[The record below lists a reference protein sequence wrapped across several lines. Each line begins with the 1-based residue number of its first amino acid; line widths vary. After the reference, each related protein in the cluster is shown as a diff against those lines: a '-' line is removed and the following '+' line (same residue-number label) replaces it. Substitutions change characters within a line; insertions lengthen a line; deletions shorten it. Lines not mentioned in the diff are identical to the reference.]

1 MYKKRV
7 FGLSCSSF
15 HQRIFWPKIWLEKAE
30 LATLLTLCRSRGG
43 GRGEG
48 EGGSSCLPCCWLD
61 HQTHKTTKKC
71 LLLPYTLQHAIS
83 PKKIQKWASA
93 HFQSRFETH
102 FSFFPPSSLS
112 SSSSE
117 QSTST
122 YTVFPLHRAH
132 VVWTGNLFASFQTW
146 LHSTERRKKIPV
158 VLFPNFFL
166 FFCPTQITIVWV
178 SAISN
183 GGIFRHF
190 FSLSLHR
197 RKKFI
202 FAARRER
209 ERGRSVC
216 QK

>member
-1 MYKKRV
+1 MAFLV
-7 FGLSCSSF
+7 PLFINAFFGRKYDWRKPSWQPSWLSV
-15 HQRIFWPKIWLEKAE
+15 EAE
-30 LATLLTLCRSRGG
+30 VGGGGKGRGG
-43 GRGEG
+43 VLVYRVA
-48 EGGSSCLPCCWLD
+48 GSIIRRTRQRKNVCSFLIHCNTQFPL
-61 HQTHKTTKKC
+61 
-71 LLLPYTLQHAIS
+71 
-83 PKKIQKWASA
+83 KKIQKWASA

-166 FFCPTQITIVWV
+166 FFLSHTNNNCV
-178 SAISN
+178 SVCN
-183 GGIFRHF
+183 FERWHFQTFF
-190 FSLSLHR
+190 FSLSPQ
-197 RKKFI
+197 KKKVYFCGEE
-202 FAARRER
+202 RER
-209 ERGRSVC
+209 ERKKCVPKIIAR
-216 QK
+216 Q